1 MSPLARRLV
10 RCKVGAGGA
19 SLLPARRL
27 HRRELTVN
35 DTTRSDDVSIHA
47 AVNGDDNTAKHITSV
62 KPISEWGPA
71 CATGFV
77 RDSRFGSGQVI
88 KGTNRVRSRA
98 NRRLVDWQGA
108 K

>member
-35 DTTRSDDVSIHA
+35 DTTRSDVSIHA
-47 AVNGDDNTAKHITSV
+47 AVNGDNNTAKHITSV
-62 KPISEWGPA
+62 KPISEWGPE
-71 CATGFV
+71 CSRGFV
-77 RDSRFGSGQVI
+77 RNAMFGSGQVI
-88 KGTNRVRSRA
+88 KGTNRNKSRA